1 LLLSNDVRVFRGRE
15 QVALQSL
22 REGTFVR
29 ASGDLYA
36 RDNPVIEIRVL
47 PTTAQQEE

>member
-1 LLLSNDVRVFRGRE
+1 LLLSNTVRVFRGRE
-15 QVALQSL
+15 QVSLQSL

-36 RDNPVIEIRVL
+36 RDNPVIEIQVL
-47 PTTAQQEE
+47 PSS